1 MQGVVS
7 VAEEVLGLPARL
19 GVPVGVYGAQEAM
32 DNPAYATAVGLIKC
46 VWGESAVIPA
56 VGSEQRKSGGF
67 ARKCDNGF
75 EIYFPHEASGKG
87 DARCLN

>member
-67 ARKCDNGF
+67 ASEVRQWFRDIF
-75 EIYFPHEASGKG
+75 SS
-87 DARCLN
+87 